1 MFDPMKNTKSSNR
14 ADVPENFCLTSDVKR
29 LRALQ
34 RDLLRST
41 GEKREKLQADL
52 AALVE
57 RSRAAVLARQ
67 ARLPK
72 PEYQEDL
79 PVNERRAEI
88 AELKAEKQGG
98 VVCGETGSG
107 KRRQL
112 PKRCS

>member
-1 MFDPMKNTKSSNR
+1 MFEAMKNTKSSNR

-79 PVNERRAEI
+79 PVNERRGEI
-88 AELKAEKQGG
+88 AELIAKNQ
-98 VVCGETGSG
+98 VVIVCGETGSG
-107 KRRQL
+107 KTTQIAG
-112 PKRCS
+112 SS

>member
-1 MFDPMKNTKSSNR
+1 MFEAMKNTKSSNR
-14 ADVPENFCLTSDVKR
+14 ADVPENLCLTSDVKR

-67 ARLPK
+67 ADCPSPSIRKICRSMSGGARLP
-72 PEYQEDL
+72 
-79 PVNERRAEI
+79 
-88 AELKAEKQGG
+88 
-98 VVCGETGSG
+98 S
-107 KRRQL
+107 
-112 PKRCS
+112 